1 MITTEIIQEDLA
13 ESLPI
18 PSAEK
23 QLEFLNNIQQLISFA
38 DTTAT
43 YKYALL
49 LSITR
54 LAIEKGKPTG
64 DRLVLKFS
72 DIADKFIELYWNQA
86 KPFHFQEQEPFILF
100 QSNISQAAI
109 IRRLTE
115 AQEKYRTISKARSD
129 KDAWNKL
136 NRATIQII
144 KNNPIWR
151 LQYIQK
157 ESFEFLYNYDQSTST
172 EITLL
177 PNVMYCLRTF
187 NLIIEELCQKAWVD
201 TVRLNKQNAH
211 LLDSLPDLDTFLF
224 ETDRN
229 QLTRVQPIL
238 QEIQG
243 DRCFYCNKPIR
254 NRSAVDHFI
263 PWSLYQVDTAHN
275 FVLADHSCN
284 SQKSNFLADLDFYQK
299 WLERNLEYDA
309 FITEEVGKIGFI
321 ADRIRSESIANW
333 AYTQVQNKNGL
344 SLWAP
349 EIK

>member
-1 MITTEIIQEDLA
+1 MITTEIIQENLT

-18 PSAEK
+18 PSART
-23 QLEFLNNIQQLISFA
+23 QLDFLNNIQQLINFA

-54 LAIEKGKPTG
+54 LAIEQGKPTG
-64 DRLVLKFS
+64 DHLVLKFS

-109 IRRLTE
+109 IKRLTE
-115 AQEKYRTISKARSD
+115 AQEKYRTIARARAD
-129 KDAWNKL
+129 DNEWKKL
-136 NRATIQII
+136 NRSVIQII

-157 ESFEFLYNYDQSTST
+157 ESFEFLYNHDKSTST
-172 EITLL
+172 DITLL

-201 TVRLNKQNAH
+201 TVRLNKQNSH

-229 QLTRVQPIL
+229 QLNKVQPIL
-238 QEIQG
+238 QEIQNN
-243 DRCFYCNKPIR
+243 RCFYCNKPIR

-275 FVLADHSCN
+275 FVLSDHSCN
-284 SQKSNFLADLDFYQK
+284 SKKSNFLADLDFYQK

-309 FITEEVGKIGFI
+309 FITEEISKIGFI

-333 AYTQVQNKNGL
+333 AYTQSHNQNRL
-344 SLWAP
+344 PLWAP
-349 EIK
+349 E